1 MPQTRDLLKELLE
14 PAKVPV
20 RRGASSFTCSLGKKL
35 DLCCKGAGYNLSN
48 DGPYVRASICDCVQS
63 CAVCYGRARRLN
75 DDGQSVS
82 CHSPNPVRQ
91 VGLIN
96 EAHIPARYQD
106 ARIELFSNL
115 SGNGEKIRSEVTA
128 WCHNF
133 SHQKSQGKAR
143 GFVLWG
149 DVGVGKTY
157 MLCGAALELIKRQ
170 YTVRFID
177 FFQLL
182 MELRGAYSEKGSD
195 ASVLKPLL
203 AVDVLIIDELG
214 KGRNT
219 DWELSVLDQLVMG
232 RYNRNKI
239 IIASTNYS
247 PMITPDEE
255 PYVTNLDQGP
265 GQGPLAQV
273 ERKSLEGRVGKRIFS
288 RLRETAVFWK
298 LGGDDFRRTR
308 HMTV

>member
-1 MPQTRDLLKELLE
+1 MTRDLLKELLE
-14 PAKVPV
+14 PPKKPV
-20 RRGASSFTCSLGKKL
+20 RQGASAFVCSLTKKL
-35 DLCCKGAGYNLSN
+35 DLCCKGSGIKLSAE
-48 DGPYVRASICDCVQS
+48 GAYVEALVCECVQS
-63 CAVCYGRARRLN
+63 CPVCYGRARQLT
-75 DDGQSVS
+75 DDGESLS
-82 CHSPNPVRQ
+82 CHTPDPVRQ
-91 VGLIN
+91 TGLIN
-96 EAHIPARYQD
+96 EARVPARYKD
-106 ARIELFSNL
+106 ARVEYFSNL

-128 WCHNF
+128 WCDGF
-133 SHQKSQGKAR
+133 GRQLAQGKAK

-157 MLCGAALELIKRQ
+157 MLCGVAFELIKRG

-195 ASVLKPLL
+195 ASVLRPLL

-247 PMITPDEE
+247 PLITPEEE
-255 PYVTNLDQGP
+255 PHVGHLDQAP

-288 RLRETAVFWK
+288 RLRETAAFWK
-298 LGGDDFRRTR
+298 LGGDDFRRMR